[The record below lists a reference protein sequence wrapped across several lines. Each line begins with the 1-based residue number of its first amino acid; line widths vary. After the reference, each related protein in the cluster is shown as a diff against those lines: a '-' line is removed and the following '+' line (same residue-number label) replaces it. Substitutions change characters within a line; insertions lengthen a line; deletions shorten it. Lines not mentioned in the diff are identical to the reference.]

1 MTFDAKI
8 KLQAGF
14 PGIYM
19 AFFSLVALGIP
30 LFLVF
35 KSYQA
40 MLDWVWTGLISV
52 FAIVVLLRIYQQ
64 QAKQSLYSLCLEG
77 NQNLSLIKARSG
89 DSKHLKVIN
98 SSFTLQ
104 TSKLIFASLEL
115 EGGTK
120 QNFVFHGLLN
130 HGDAFRRFKAHLK
143 WPQTR
148 SQSQMR

>member
-19 AFFSLVALGIP
+19 IAFSLIVLGIP

-40 MLDWVWTGLISV
+40 MLDWVWTTLMSV

-77 NQNLSLIKARSG
+77 NQDLTLIKARSG
-89 DSKHLKVIN
+89 DNKHLKVIN

-104 TSKLIFASLEL
+104 TRKLIFASLEL

-120 QNFVFHGLLN
+120 RHLVFHRFLN
-130 HGDAFRRFKAHLK
+130 QTESFRRFKVQLK
-143 WPQTR
+143 WPQNR
-148 SQSQMR
+148 GRSQMR